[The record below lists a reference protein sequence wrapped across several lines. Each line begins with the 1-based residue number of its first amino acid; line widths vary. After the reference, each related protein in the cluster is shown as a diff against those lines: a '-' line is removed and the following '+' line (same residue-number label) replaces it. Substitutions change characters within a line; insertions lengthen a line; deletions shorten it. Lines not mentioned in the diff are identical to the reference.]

1 MILHHI
7 FSYCCAQREHFCH
20 LSPPAAVAANNI
32 MKCIA
37 LRIGDSMVCSR
48 QTCGLCPFQ
57 L

>member
-20 LSPPAAVAANNI
+20 LSVSPPAAAAANNI

-37 LRIGDSMVCSR
+37 LPIGNSSR